1 MNKLCFE
8 NIIKETANLERMFWK
23 KLYWT

>member
-1 MNKLCFE
+1 MNKVCFE
-8 NIIKETANLERMFWK
+8 NIIKETANLERTFWK